1 MLQLQERF
9 VLDLFELQ
17 SFVMCM
23 FLSVVPQTQI
33 EDDCIITKMV
43 IKISLLP
50 ISFNNDVLLKVKQN
64 S

>member
-1 MLQLQERF
+1 MLG
-9 VLDLFELQ
+9 LFELQ

-64 S
+64 G